1 MAASDF
7 SINKFKAN
15 LQYGGARPSL
25 FQVLFQY
32 PNGISDPPTR
42 TTPFLVKATTIPAS
56 TIGSYDVYY
65 HGKAIKV
72 AGDRSFDTWDTT
84 IFNDEDF
91 SIRNALENWMAGISN
106 HTLNTRDKEVFNTS
120 EGDTAK
126 YKTTLQVTQFG
137 KAGTELRTYI
147 FKGAWPSALSTINL
161 DWSTASE
168 IEEFTCTWVYDSWYV
183 AGTATSSSSN
193 LPADTVVNAPSTTGD
208 LGTGTVS

>member
-32 PNGISDPPTR
+32 PNGISDPPTKAS
-42 TTPFLVKATTIPAS
+42 FLVKATTIPAS

-91 SIRNALENWMAGISN
+91 GIRNTLENWMGNISN
-106 HTLNTRDKEVFNTS
+106 HSLNTRNKEVFNTS
-120 EGDTAK
+120 EGDVAK
-126 YKTTLQVTQFG
+126 YKSTLKVTQFS
-137 KAGTELRTYI
+137 KAGEELRTYT

-168 IEEFTCTWVYDSWYV
+168 IEEFTCTWVYDSWHTENI
-183 AGTATSSSSN
+183 GTQ
-193 LPADTVVNAPSTTGD
+193 
-208 LGTGTVS
+208 TGTQTGRDTGGSRQGRERDF